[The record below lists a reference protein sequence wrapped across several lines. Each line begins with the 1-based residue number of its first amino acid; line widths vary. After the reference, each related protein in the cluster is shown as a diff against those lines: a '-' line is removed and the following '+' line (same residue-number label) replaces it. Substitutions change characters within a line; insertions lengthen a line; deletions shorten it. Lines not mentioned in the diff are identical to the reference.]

1 MGALTKLTDAEVQA
15 IADEVLE
22 PLLSDIRFDRIIAE
36 SGRDH
41 YGEPAV
47 VVRVDMPAGASIISP
62 RLLGDARVAFWTA
75 IESRG
80 DERLAYVSVKWPK
93 DPIPSSSDVPT

>member
-22 PLLSDIRFDRIIAE
+22 PLLSGIGFDRIIAE

-41 YGEPAV
+41 YGDPAV
-47 VVRVDMPAGASIISP
+47 FVRVDMPPGASIIP
-62 RLLGDARVAFWTA
+62 ARLLGDARVAFWKA

-80 DERLAYVSVKWPK
+80 DERLSYVSVKWPK
-93 DPIPSSSDVPT
+93 DDVPPSSDVPT